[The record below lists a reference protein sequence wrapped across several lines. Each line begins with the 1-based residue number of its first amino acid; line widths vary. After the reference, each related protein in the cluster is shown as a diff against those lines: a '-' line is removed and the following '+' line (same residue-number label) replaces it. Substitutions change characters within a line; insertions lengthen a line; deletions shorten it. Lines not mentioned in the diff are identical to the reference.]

1 MKRTITV
8 EIAGT
13 KFKLIA
19 DTDEAHLQELAA
31 TVNER
36 VDSLTAG
43 GARGASAAHLLA
55 LAALGLADDL
65 RTSRARLTELD
76 AMTRTVVAGAIARID
91 QRIASDFSEGEA
103 EGS

>member
-13 KFKLIA
+13 KFRLVA
-19 DTDEAHLQELAA
+19 DADDAHLQELAGM
-31 TVNER
+31 VNER
-36 VDSLTAG
+36 VDKLNAS

-65 RTSRARLTELD
+65 RTSQTRITQIDEL
-76 AMTRTVVAGAIARID
+76 TRTAIAGAIARID
-91 QRIASDFSEGEA
+91 QRIASDFGDTQEG
-103 EGS
+103 

>member
-13 KFKLIA
+13 KFRLVA
-19 DTDEAHLQELAA
+19 DADDEHLQELAGM
-31 TVNER
+31 VNER
-36 VDSLTAG
+36 VDKLNAS

-65 RTSRARLTELD
+65 RTSQARLTQIDEL
-76 AMTRTVVAGAIARID
+76 TRTAIAGAIARID
-91 QRIASDFSEGEA
+91 QRISTDFGNA
-103 EGS
+103 EGG

>member
-13 KFKLIA
+13 KFRLVA
-19 DTDEAHLQELAA
+19 DADDAHLQELAGM
-31 TVNER
+31 VNER
-36 VDSLTAG
+36 VDKLNAS

-65 RTSRARLTELD
+65 RSSQMRLTQIDEL
-76 AMTRTVVAGAIARID
+76 TRTAIAGAIARID
-91 QRIASDFSEGEA
+91 QRIASDFGETQEG
-103 EGS
+103 

>member
-13 KFKLIA
+13 KFKLVA
-19 DTDEAHLQELAA
+19 DADDAHLQELASM
-31 TVNER
+31 VNER
-36 VDSLTAG
+36 VEKLNAS

-65 RTSRARLTELD
+65 RTSQSRLAQVDEL
-76 AMTRTVVAGAIARID
+76 TRTAIAGAIARID
-91 QRIASDFSEGEA
+91 QRIAADFGGA
-103 EGS
+103 EGG

>member
-13 KFKLIA
+13 KFRLVA
-19 DTDEAHLQELAA
+19 DADDAHLQELAGM
-31 TVNER
+31 VNER
-36 VDSLTAG
+36 VDKLNAS

-65 RTSRARLTELD
+65 RSSQMRLTQIDEL
-76 AMTRTVVAGAIARID
+76 TRTAIAGAITRID
-91 QRIASDFSEGEA
+91 QRIASDFGETHEG
-103 EGS
+103 

>member
-13 KFKLIA
+13 KFRLVA
-19 DTDEAHLQELAA
+19 DAEDSHLQELAA
-31 TVNER
+31 MVNER
-36 VDSLTAG
+36 VDKLNAS

-65 RTSRARLTELD
+65 RTSQTRLTQVDEL
-76 AMTRTVVAGAIARID
+76 TRTAIAGAIARID
-91 QRIASDFSEGEA
+91 QRIATDFGNA